1 MPHSV
6 RRAQPFTPLSHAL
19 HQRPSRRTLV
29 TGLFALTTLLPAGA
43 RLTLA
48 QTSTPASR
56 SAGDSPE
63 QGDVPQPLP
72 RDAVLTVAAVQAV
85 IPEISYE
92 AETGPNVTVMGT
104 PVANRAVTFSS
115 ADDRQRIVLSV
126 DQYGSADDARRAF
139 DEAALASSQVPG
151 VEVDSVSGLG
161 EKALIGVAT
170 QGNET
175 HVGGGA
181 LFGDLIVIATLQFFE
196 GSDENKKRVATLIR
210 EEAELAARVVG
221 NAT

>member
-1 MPHSV
+1 M
-6 RRAQPFTPLSHAL
+6 
-19 HQRPSRRTLV
+19 
-29 TGLFALTTLLPAGA
+29 
-43 RLTLA
+43 
-48 QTSTPASR
+48 
-56 SAGDSPE
+56 
-63 QGDVPQPLP
+63 
-72 RDAVLTVAAVQAV
+72 
-85 IPEISYE
+85 SYE

-139 DEAALASSQVPG
+139 DEAALASNQVPG
-151 VEVDSVSGLG
+151 VVVDSITGLG
-161 EKALIGVAT
+161 EKALIGVGT

-196 GSDENKKRVATLIR
+196 GSDENKKRVTTLIR
-210 EEAELAARVVG
+210 EEAELAAEMGAQALRQFFPVVRAGESQRDPQPDLALADRHIRDRLGVPKCLSEIRIRV
-221 NAT
+221 

>member
-1 MPHSV
+1 M
-6 RRAQPFTPLSHAL
+6 A
-19 HQRPSRRTLV
+19 
-29 TGLFALTTLLPAGA
+29 GLLAVTTLLPAGA
-43 RLTLA
+43 RLTFA
-48 QTSTPASR
+48 QASTPASR
-56 SAGDSPE
+56 SAGDSPAR
-63 QGDVPQPLP
+63 GDAPQPLP
-72 RDAVLTVAAVQAV
+72 RDAVLSVAAVHAV
-85 IPEISYE
+85 IPEMSYE
-92 AETGPNVTVMGT
+92 ADTGPNVTVMGT
-104 PVANRAVTFSS
+104 PVANRAVTFNS